1 MNMIYKLSIS
11 LSIGFGAT
19 TFSNNLD
26 MAPGFR
32 QEWDDGAPLDVSH
45 FTENAEEY
53 WRFLVSGRNMTT
65 WDCDASVLHD

>member
-11 LSIGFGAT
+11 LSSVFGAT
-19 TFSNNLD
+19 TFSDNLD

-45 FTENAEEY
+45 FTEMNGEEY
-53 WRFLVSGRNMTT
+53 
-65 WDCDASVLHD
+65 

>member
-1 MNMIYKLSIS
+1 
-11 LSIGFGAT
+11 
-19 TFSNNLD
+19 

-45 FTENAEEY
+45 FTEMNGEEY
-53 WRFLVSGRNMTT
+53 WRFWVSGRNMTT